1 MEKRALGNP
10 DTIFKENEQYRQLRK
25 PYLIT
30 VITIGILMIRGSR
43 GVRQFHLFGCMVVVL
58 GVGDSLHLV
67 PRTIALCTTG
77 LENCTILSQHKR
89 VWGQGVPL
97 DVADQRTELWLLH
110 SCGTVGVL
118 LAYDWDADEPQDLR
132 LCVDVVHWIV
142 RDETGMQIRRN
153 RL

>member
-77 LENCTILSQHKR
+77 LKNYT
-89 VWGQGVPL
+89 VPL
-97 DVADQRTELWLLH
+97 GLDK
-110 SCGTVGVL
+110 
-118 LAYDWDADEPQDLR
+118 
-132 LCVDVVHWIV
+132 WITSTFSLPRWV
-142 RDETGMQIRRN
+142 Y
-153 RL
+153 